1 MIEWQSTLRIK
12 SDFYTDT
19 LSLIEKFEKWKLEN
33 TCKKRRDLTKKD
45 VKEYRGK
52 TKEPNSY
59 FVILVFIAAN
69 TSCISFESL

>member
-33 TCKKRRDLTKKD
+33 TRKKRRDLTKKD
-45 VKEYRGK
+45 AKEYRGK
-52 TKEPNSY
+52 TKEPKL
-59 FVILVFIAAN
+59 FFRD
-69 TSCISFESL
+69 SCLYCGKYLLHFL